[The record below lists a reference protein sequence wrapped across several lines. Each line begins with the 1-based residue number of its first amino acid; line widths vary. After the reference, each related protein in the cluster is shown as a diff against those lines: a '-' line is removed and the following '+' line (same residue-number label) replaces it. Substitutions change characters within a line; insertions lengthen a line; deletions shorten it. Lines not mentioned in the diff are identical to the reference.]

1 MATRTDLI
9 NDVALELQTN
19 GIGQTLDAD
28 LFAEIG
34 KKVDRVNAWLV
45 SKNIAWWGDD
55 VTCMPDEAQEAFI
68 SMVAARTTRVVAS
81 PDDDV
86 IQLGVKGEGG
96 LADLRQMS
104 AVTASGE
111 TIEFRDY

>member
-1 MATRTDLI
+1 MATRTELI
-9 NDVALELQTN
+9 KDVALELQTN
-19 GIGQTLDAD
+19 GIGQSLDAA
-28 LFAEIG
+28 LFNEIG

-55 VTCMPDEAQEAFI
+55 VDCMPEEAIEAFI
-68 SMVAARTTRVVAS
+68 SLTAARSTRVVAS

-86 IQLGVKGEGG
+86 IQLGAKGQGA

-104 AVTASGE
+104 AVTATGE